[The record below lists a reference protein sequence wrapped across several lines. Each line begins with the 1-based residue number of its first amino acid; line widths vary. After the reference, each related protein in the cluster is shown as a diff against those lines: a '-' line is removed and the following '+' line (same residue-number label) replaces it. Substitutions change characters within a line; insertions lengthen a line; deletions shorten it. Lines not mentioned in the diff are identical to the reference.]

1 MFRRRNRDS
10 CCVRTSDEDEQMA
23 NANER
28 ASERASDGEAERNEE
43 RTKRR
48 DKRASERNVD
58 EDGATTAAKGMTGS
72 GTETKTESGVGT
84 KRNRI
89 GVAVEGG

>member
-1 MFRRRNRDS
+1 
-10 CCVRTSDEDEQMA
+10 MA
-23 NANER
+23 NAN
-28 ASERASDGEAERNEE
+28 ERASDGEAERNEE

-58 EDGATTAAKGMTGS
+58 EDGATAAAKGMTGS